1 MIICVHDQAKQ
12 PITGIYEKK
21 TALQRMVNPK
31 FTFET
36 LNAFFSTS
44 TRMDL
49 GGCYTGQHCC
59 NQAAVTYWGMNE
71 AI

>member
-12 PITGIYEKK
+12 PITGIYEK

-49 GGCYTGQHCC
+49 GGCYTGQPLDT
-59 NQAAVTYWGMNE
+59 QI
-71 AI
+71 AIIF